1 MVVVCMLTSAIKPIE
16 PANEPRAPPAAVL
29 AARPPL
35 PTLADREPSPR
46 ASATDFMDASSA
58 QRMAVVGDVLSK
70 MDQKTHNAMVAA
82 LSKRA
87 APYDRWGPNL
97 SKYPATVAVRLD
109 ALKTGDLVLCSSGPA
124 MSWVGNAIQV
134 LTDSTWNHVALVVRG
149 RLTDVEEE
157 DQSFHGD
164 GANPKRWAKHKR
176 RDPRHFHVCESGKPH
191 LLEASGEGV
200 HIYPNIHD
208 RLLSSQAYEEYTT
221 VAVRALTGVSR
232 TPEDATR
239 LEEWIAKIRGTE
251 FEQEAPLHALFT
263 ADAGDLDSM
272 HCAEMTTATLQHMG
286 LLSRRL
292 VSEWTLN
299 FDVTR
304 SPRRR
309 RRGHGEF
316 PYGFALVAA
325 ISFHTGSS
333 PALPPLAPMR
343 TRPTAASA

>member
-1 MVVVCMLTSAIKPIE
+1 MNPSG
-16 PANEPRAPPAAVL
+16 L
-29 AARPPL
+29 A
-35 PTLADREPSPR
+35 
-46 ASATDFMDASSA
+46 
-58 QRMAVVGDVLSK
+58 RMRVVGKALAGLDP
-70 MDQKTHNAMVAA
+70 KTHNAMVAA

-87 APYDRWGPNL
+87 APYERWGPNL
-97 SKYPATVAVRLD
+97 SPYPDVVRARID
-109 ALKTGDLVLCSSGPA
+109 ALQTGDLVLCSSGPA

-134 LTDSTWNHVALVVRG
+134 ITDSTWNHVAMVVRG
-149 RLTDVEEE
+149 HMTFEEE
-157 DQSFHGD
+157 TDQAPHGD
-164 GANPKRWAKHKR
+164 DIAHHSDVKRFAKH
-176 RDPRHFHVCESGKPH
+176 RDRTPYHFHVEQNEGTCGTPH

-200 HIYPNIHD
+200 HIYPNIQD

-221 VAVRALTGVSR
+221 VAVRALTGLDEWK
-232 TPEDATR
+232 TPENATK

-251 FEQEAPLHALFT
+251 FEAEAPLHALFT

-292 VSEWTLN
+292 DSEWTLN

-333 PALPPLAPMR
+333 PALPPPAPMR
-343 TRPTAASA
+343 TRPMAAFG

>member
-1 MVVVCMLTSAIKPIE
+1 MVVVCMPASAIKPIE

-29 AARPPL
+29 AARAPPL

-46 ASATDFMDASSA
+46 ASATDFMDAAA
-58 QRMAVVGDVLSK
+58 QHRMAVVGRVLASL
-70 MDQKTHNAMVAA
+70 DQKTHNAMVAV

-97 SKYPATVAVRLD
+97 SRYPATVSVRID
-109 ALKTGDLVLCSSGPA
+109 ALSTGDLVLCSSGPA

-200 HIYPNIHD
+200 HIYDLRH
-208 RLLSSQAYEEYTT
+208 RLLEDPAYDEYAT
-221 VAVRALTGVSR
+221 VAVRSLSEARLA
-232 TPEDATR
+232 PER
-239 LEEWIAKIRGTE
+239 LEAWIAKVRGTE
-251 FEQEAPLHALFT
+251 FEKEAPFHALFT
-263 ADAGDLDSM
+263 EAASDCRSMHALRGTGDGDLP
-272 HCAEMTTATLQHMG
+272 A
-286 LLSRRL
+286 
-292 VSEWTLN
+292 
-299 FDVTR
+299 
-304 SPRRR
+304 
-309 RRGHGEF
+309 HG
-316 PYGFALVAA
+316 A
-325 ISFHTGSS
+325 
-333 PALPPLAPMR
+333 
-343 TRPTAASA
+343 RPTAPLRGDGAALRLRGPAPRPPQAGSAGPPGDRQGRGAAARCSDGEV

>member
-1 MVVVCMLTSAIKPIE
+1 MVVVCMPTSAIKPIE

-29 AARPPL
+29 AARPPPL

-46 ASATDFMDASSA
+46 APTTGFMDAAA
-58 QRMAVVGDVLSK
+58 QHRMAVVGRVLASL
-70 MDQKTHNAMVAA
+70 DQKTHNAMVAA

-200 HIYPNIHD
+200 HIYDLRH
-208 RLLSSQAYEEYTT
+208 RLLEDPAYDEYAT
-221 VAVRALTGVSR
+221 VAVRSLGDAGRLA
-232 TPEDATR
+232 PER
-239 LEEWIAKIRGTE
+239 LEAWIAKVRGTE
-251 FEQEAPLHALFT
+251 FEKEAPFHALFT
-263 ADAGDLDSM
+263 EAASDCRSM
-272 HCAEMTTATLQHMG
+272 HCAELVTATYQHMG
-286 LLSRRL
+286 LVPRHLCAGTGAALRL
-292 VSEWTLN
+292 RGPAPRAPQAGSAG
-299 FDVTR
+299 
-304 SPRRR
+304 SPGDRQG
-309 RRGHGEF
+309 RG
-316 PYGFALVAA
+316 
-325 ISFHTGSS
+325 
-333 PALPPLAPMR
+333 
-343 TRPTAASA
+343 AASRSRDGEVQRGDGVRGTEKA

>member
-1 MVVVCMLTSAIKPIE
+1 MPTSAIKPIE

-29 AARPPL
+29 AARPPPL

-46 ASATDFMDASSA
+46 ASATDFMDAA
-58 QRMAVVGDVLSK
+58 AVQRMAVVGDVLSK
-70 MDQKTHNAMVAA
+70 LDPTTHNAMVAA

-97 SKYPATVAVRLD
+97 SKYPATVDVRID
-109 ALKTGDLVLCSSGPA
+109 ALRTGDLVLCSSGPA

-200 HIYPNIHD
+200 HIYDLRH
-208 RLLSSQAYEEYTT
+208 RLLEDPAYDEYAT
-221 VAVRALTGVSR
+221 VAVRSLGDAGRLS
-232 TPEDATR
+232 PER
-239 LEEWIAKIRGTE
+239 LEAWIAKVRGTE
-251 FEQEAPLHALFT
+251 FEKEAPFHALFT
-263 ADAGDLDSM
+263 EAASDCRSM
-272 HCAEMTTATLQHMG
+272 HCAEFVTATYQHLG
-286 LLSRRL
+286 LVPRHLCAGTAPPCAYADRHHVRL
-292 VSEWTLN
+292 K
-299 FDVTR
+299 
-304 SPRRR
+304 
-309 RRGHGEF
+309 RGRLGPLEI
-316 PYGFALVAA
+316 VKAA
-325 ISFHTGSS
+325 E
-333 PALPPLAPMR
+333 PPLDRAMEKYK
-343 TRPTAASA
+343 SFY

>member
-1 MVVVCMLTSAIKPIE
+1 MRGVGKA
-16 PANEPRAPPAAVL
+16 L
-29 AARPPL
+29 AGLDP
-35 PTLADREPSPR
+35 
-46 ASATDFMDASSA
+46 
-58 QRMAVVGDVLSK
+58 
-70 MDQKTHNAMVAA
+70 KTHNAMVAA

-87 APYDRWGPNL
+87 APYERWGPNL
-97 SKYPATVAVRLD
+97 SPYPDVVRARID
-109 ALKTGDLVLCSSGPA
+109 ALQTGDLVLCSSGA
-124 MSWVGNAIQV
+124 GKWVGNAIQV
-134 LTDSTWNHVALVVRG
+134 ITDSTWNHVAMIVRG
-149 RLTDVEEE
+149 HMTFDEEA
-157 DQSFHGD
+157 DQAPHGD
-164 GANPKRWAKHKR
+164 DISRHSDVKRFAKH
-176 RDPRHFHVCESGKPH
+176 RDRSPYHFHVEVEEGTCGTPH

-309 RRGHGEF
+309 RRDQGNFVPHR
-316 PYGFALVAA
+316 LVAGTA
-325 ISFHTGSS
+325 PPCAYADAPHGSVRLKEGQFG
-333 PALPPLAPMR
+333 PLEILKAAEPPLEEAI
-343 TRPTAASA
+343 AKYA